1 MRLLIVFTV
10 AALACAQVFAAPQIH
25 NNYNDPSQVHVVDNN
40 YNDPSQ
46 VHVVD
51 NNYNDPSQVHIV
63 DNYYNDPTQV
73 HVVDNNPHEILFPG
87 QYRPRSVVE
96 DSAFYRPTQNGNGD
110 RIVEDPGFYRPT
122 QNGNSHIVEDSAF
135 YRPTYGGNQHGPI
148 DPGFYRPGNQN
159 NYEPISNGPAFV
171 EDGRKHY
178 DNPNL
183 RSGK

>member
-1 MRLLIVFTV
+1 MRLIIVFTV

-25 NNYNDPSQVHVVDNN
+25 VVDNNYNDPSQVHVVDNN

-51 NNYNDPSQVHIV
+51 NNYNDPSQVHVV
-63 DNYYNDPTQV
+63 DNNYYNDPTQV
-73 HVVDNNPHEILFPG
+73 HVVDNNPH
-87 QYRPRSVVE
+87 VVE
-96 DSAFYRPTQNGNGD
+96 DSAFYRPTQNGNG
-110 RIVEDPGFYRPT
+110 G
-122 QNGNSHIVEDSAF
+122 HIVEDSAF
-135 YRPTYGGNQHGPI
+135 YRPTYGGNQQRPI
-148 DPGFYRPGNQN
+148 DPGFYRPGNPN

-183 RSGK
+183 RGGK

>member
-46 VHVVD
+46 VH
-51 NNYNDPSQVHIV
+51 IV

-73 HVVDNNPHEILFPG
+73 HVVDNNPH
-87 QYRPRSVVE
+87 VVE

>member
-1 MRLLIVFTV
+1 MRVLIVFTV
-10 AALACAQVFAAPQIH
+10 AALACAQVYAAPQIH
-25 NNYNDPSQVHVVDNN
+25 VVDNNYNDPSQVHVVDNN

-51 NNYNDPSQVHIV
+51 NNYNDPSQVHVV
-63 DNYYNDPTQV
+63 DNNYNDPTQV
-73 HVVDNNPHEILFPG
+73 HVVDNNNYNPHEILFPG

-96 DSAFYRPTQNGNGD
+96 DSAFYRPTQNGNG
-110 RIVEDPGFYRPT
+110 GHF
-122 QNGNSHIVEDSAF
+122 VEDSAF
-135 YRPTYGGNQHGPI
+135 YRPTYGGNHQGPI

>member
-1 MRLLIVFTV
+1 MRLIIVFTV

-25 NNYNDPSQVHVVDNN
+25 VVDNNYNDPSQVHVVDNN

-51 NNYNDPSQVHIV
+51 NNY
-63 DNYYNDPTQV
+63 YNDPTQV
-73 HVVDNNPHEILFPG
+73 HVVDNNPH
-87 QYRPRSVVE
+87 VVE
-96 DSAFYRPTQNGNGD
+96 DSAFYRPTQNGNG
-110 RIVEDPGFYRPT
+110 G
-122 QNGNSHIVEDSAF
+122 HIVEDSAF
-135 YRPTYGGNQHGPI
+135 YRPTYGGNQQRPI
-148 DPGFYRPGNQN
+148 DPGFYRPGNPN

-183 RSGK
+183 RGGK